1 MLIVT
6 VCILTVTKADI
17 VAVDQELQN
26 QVPTGVQVG
35 HNQTWETSRLK
46 AAAGAKGKEDW
57 RLTHLPGFEENKN
70 FVCSFWLLNV
80 DDASCKFKIAQII
93 ESPDKAFEYLVCDSP
108 AVPQ

>member
-46 AAAGAKGKEDW
+46 AAAGAKGKED
-57 RLTHLPGFEENKN
+57 
-70 FVCSFWLLNV
+70 
-80 DDASCKFKIAQII
+80 
-93 ESPDKAFEYLVCDSP
+93 
-108 AVPQ
+108 